1 MSRLVERDGGDNVSP
16 SIIYKNQ
23 LPYIRGEF
31 NKSDERIF
39 FSPLDFALN
48 GPEDGD
54 EISKKHPEFRY
65 TIHLKVIERVYS
77 NKNEEV
83 PMYVTVRV
91 RVTYDDTE
99 EDFGLA
105 DIIVYQCPEVRER
118 YNFRVDSNWYS
129 YYNAFAIYPQW
140 WLEDDYRI
148 NESSPNN
155 DLTLAVSIITGLCGQ
170 TLVSGYV

>member
-1 MSRLVERDGGDNVSP
+1 MSSP
-16 SIIYKNQ
+16 PKIQFDHKTE
-23 LPYIRGEF
+23 YIRAEYNNSG
-31 NKSDERIF
+31 ERIF

-48 GPEDGD
+48 GPNDGD

-77 NKNEEV
+77 NKNQEV

-91 RVTYDDTE
+91 RVTYDDTD
-99 EDFGLA
+99 EDLGLV

-118 YNFRVDSNWYS
+118 YNFRVDSSWYS
-129 YYNAFAIYPQW
+129 YYNTFAIYPQW
-140 WLEDDYRI
+140 WLEGDYRI

-155 DLTLAVSIITGLCGQ
+155 DLTRAVSIITGLCGQ